1 LEDTWGVVTL
11 EAMLLGKPI
20 LCSKGAGT
28 SELVVHGENGYV
40 FSPDNADELANLMQK
55 FLDCPEIILKMGEKS
70 QQIMAQYTPEAAA
83 KCMAEVTKLVMAG

>member
-1 LEDTWGVVTL
+1 VTL

-40 FSPDNADELANLMQK
+40 FSPDDADELADLMQK
-55 FLDCPEIILKMGEKS
+55 FLDYPETIPAMGKRS
-70 QQIMAQYTPEAAA
+70 QEIMAKYTPEAAA
-83 KCMAEVTKLVMAG
+83 QCLAKVTELVIG

>member
-1 LEDTWGVVTL
+1 MEDTWGVVTL

-40 FSPDNADELANLMQK
+40 FPPDNATELADLMQK
-55 FLDCPEIILKMGEKS
+55 FLANPKLIGAMGERS
-70 QQIMAQYTPEAAA
+70 RQIMAQYTPEAAA
-83 KCMAEVTKLVMAG
+83 KCLAAVTELVMAS